1 MSFKPD
7 NFKQKITVSTNGF
20 WIYIQYLIL
29 ILLLESNNLLNF
41 IFKKNNSFINYI
53 IIICFWII
61 FVFWGTLIRKNIH
74 SNFSHK
80 KIFCLIIIF
89 IFGFIKSCYP
99 DMAYDTN
106 NYHIIAQ
113 ADSFKNWFDKPYF
126 ALGNFQVWGF
136 RLGDQC
142 FRLARNMLGYRMGTL
157 LNTFVLMI
165 SYLQICQ
172 IWDLFTISTVNK
184 TSKQNFLDS
193 IIHPYCMAL
202 FVVLC
207 HESVMI
213 LGSYYVDLLG
223 LPIALECIYIFFK
236 HYNKS
241 IGSHDFFYY
250 AFLNGIWLALKLTNI
265 VFIIPVVIT
274 YIWNHRREISASV
287 FGKSVLFASFPSS
300 IYMIYNF
307 ICTGNPVFPYFN
319 SIFRSPYF
327 RNGNWSDKRWGGEN
341 ITEKIFWLLNLV
353 FKPEYRL
360 SEIPNKN
367 TFILVLGFFT
377 CCCLLIFAALK
388 HIQDKR
394 ILYFINIIL
403 ISSVIWGIT
412 TGYERYFLV
421 GMIYLGII
429 SIFSVFYFLSKH
441 KIWSNF
447 VACILFVS
455 MLMTCLIETQDVFD
469 GYDWSGR
476 KVTTGSWVKNL
487 PFLFKDHKLID
498 PEMSQTIDVFYLT
511 DLANQQ
517 YAYLYDSDTII
528 INRTYINKVDEKIK
542 KDTEKWIEQ
551 LKTENICD
559 IKPRRDLVN
568 ITDYVLQLNN
578 LGIEI
583 VNMDLLNSNITP
595 CVLINYNLN
604 SENKNA
610 CYILE
615 DSLNFESCIN
625 QFGNKISFFV
635 GRYFE
640 EECNEWILEIYYKKN
655 GDKELLTQRIINGN
669 RIGYYE
675 IDLPQIVNGTDLIWE
690 AHLLYN
696 DELITENNHYNK
708 IFIINPKIYQS

>member
-1 MSFKPD
+1 
-7 NFKQKITVSTNGF
+7 
-20 WIYIQYLIL
+20 
-29 ILLLESNNLLNF
+29 
-41 IFKKNNSFINYI
+41 
-53 IIICFWII
+53 
-61 FVFWGTLIRKNIH
+61 
-74 SNFSHK
+74 
-80 KIFCLIIIF
+80 
-89 IFGFIKSCYP
+89 
-99 DMAYDTN
+99 
-106 NYHIIAQ
+106 
-113 ADSFKNWFDKPYF
+113 
-126 ALGNFQVWGF
+126 
-136 RLGDQC
+136 
-142 FRLARNMLGYRMGTL
+142 
-157 LNTFVLMI
+157 
-165 SYLQICQ
+165 
-172 IWDLFTISTVNK
+172 
-184 TSKQNFLDS
+184 
-193 IIHPYCMAL
+193 
-202 FVVLC
+202 
-207 HESVMI
+207 
-213 LGSYYVDLLG
+213 
-223 LPIALECIYIFFK
+223 
-236 HYNKS
+236 
-241 IGSHDFFYY
+241 
-250 AFLNGIWLALKLTNI
+250 
-265 VFIIPVVIT
+265 
-274 YIWNHRREISASV
+274 
-287 FGKSVLFASFPSS
+287 
-300 IYMIYNF
+300 
-307 ICTGNPVFPYFN
+307 
-319 SIFRSPYF
+319 
-327 RNGNWSDKRWGGEN
+327 
-341 ITEKIFWLLNLV
+341 
-353 FKPEYRL
+353 
-360 SEIPNKN
+360 
-367 TFILVLGFFT
+367 
-377 CCCLLIFAALK
+377 
-388 HIQDKR
+388 
-394 ILYFINIIL
+394 
-403 ISSVIWGIT
+403 
-412 TGYERYFLV
+412 
-421 GMIYLGII
+421 MIYLGII

-476 KVTTGSWVKNL
+476 KVTTESWVKNL